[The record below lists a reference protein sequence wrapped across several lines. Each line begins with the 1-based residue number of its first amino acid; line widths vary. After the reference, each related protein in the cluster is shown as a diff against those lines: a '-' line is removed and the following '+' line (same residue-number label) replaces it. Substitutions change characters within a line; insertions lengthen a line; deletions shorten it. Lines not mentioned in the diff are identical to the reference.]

1 MTAGGRSFEARNPV
15 RSSAVAVPS
24 RSLPVDKFG
33 ESLDRTRVLV
43 LPVTVADR
51 ERLGGVT
58 TVG

>member
-1 MTAGGRSFEARNPV
+1 MIMGV
-15 RSSAVAVPS
+15 RRRFRS